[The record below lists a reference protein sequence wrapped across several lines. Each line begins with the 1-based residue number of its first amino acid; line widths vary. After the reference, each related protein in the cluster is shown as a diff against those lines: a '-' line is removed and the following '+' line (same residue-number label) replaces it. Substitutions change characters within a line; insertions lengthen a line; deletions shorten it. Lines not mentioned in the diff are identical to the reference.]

1 MDKDQTWETLGV
13 AILNFWKLCFPY
25 VSFFV
30 LLIAHAHLKENEENS
45 ERKASYA
52 SAIEKIINKS
62 QNRTCEKHQAAESAS
77 GKHPLEEK

>member
-1 MDKDQTWETLGV
+1 M
-13 AILNFWKLCFPY
+13 
-25 VSFFV
+25 

-52 SAIEKIINKS
+52 SAIEKIMNKS